1 LDLFINL
8 VRVRVAV
15 RVGVKASFHSGKL
28 SVDWNGQESFSLSCE
43 LWVGT
48 NDLNT
53 KKNIL
58 VLSNP
63 RIIFLGGN

>member
-1 LDLFINL
+1 MVRVRVR

-15 RVGVKASFHSGKL
+15 RVGVKASFHSEL